1 MDEFNVSLVGS
12 GEANHKNESVAKEEL
27 PVPVPVPVPV
37 QPDVRDSNNTMYE
50 AIEELDRANVKL
62 GLKSQQSD
70 KTLQEQEPS
79 RRKRLGNFVA
89 QLSKLFSRR
98 SAISSSDVT
107 IVSS

>member
-1 MDEFNVSLVGS
+1 MDDFNVSLVGS

-27 PVPVPVPVPV
+27 PVPVPVPV

-79 RRKRLGNFVA
+79 RRNRLGNFVA